1 MPIDTDDL
9 EPRRKKSAAPDFDRL
24 SVEELHEMI
33 EDLEAQIVK
42 AREVIAAKTKAR
54 GAASSVFKF

>member
-1 MPIDTDDL
+1 
-9 EPRRKKSAAPDFDRL
+9 
-24 SVEELHEMI
+24 MI